1 TTNQDYGA
9 FYYRDTSQ
17 FCMPDNLKANIHRR
31 HNRFQDWMLYQTK
44 CRNVL
49 SPMTANFS
57 ANNNNNQTVRVT
69 HRKRFS
75 SKCENDEGRS
85 EDGLIIE
92 YIAKKIMHKL
102 QYLINPNEYH
112 DVVQCA
118 QMLTS
123 EILIKE
129 PSLCINEIIDRV
141 ITIMITPP
149 NTLPQSDCISTPCSS
164 YQLVNDNGL
173 ITKPVNNNNELP
185 LPTAVTVI
193 KPSVECTQPMFISN
207 MFGKL
212 TDLEDAILKIS
223 NQFVKA

>member
-1 TTNQDYGA
+1 
-9 FYYRDTSQ
+9 
-17 FCMPDNLKANIHRR
+17 MPDNLKANIHRR
-31 HNRFQDWMLYQTK
+31 HNRFQDWMLYQTR
-44 CRNVL
+44 CHNVL
-49 SPMTANFS
+49 SPVTANFS
-57 ANNNNNQTVRVT
+57 TNNNNNQTVRIT

-75 SKCENDEGRS
+75 SKCENDEGQSALSSCS
-85 EDGLIIE
+85 EDELIIK

-129 PSLCINEIIDRV
+129 PSLCINDIIDRV

-185 LPTAVTVI
+185 LSATVTVT
-193 KPSVECTQPMFISN
+193 KSSVECTQPMFISN

-212 TDLEDAILKIS
+212 TDLEDAISKIS